1 MPLPDAEKIRTA
13 ALSSLEEFRTFSVS
27 DTCQGQRID
36 QVISAQIPDLSRQRA
51 QTLLRNAA
59 VTLNGIVVLKPSRSV
74 QPGDVVV
81 VRIPPPQ
88 PTKVEPEDIPLT
100 ILYEDDF
107 LAIIDKPPG
116 LIVHPTGSIRSGT
129 LVNALLHR
137 FGSLSVIGG
146 VMRPGIVHRLDRE
159 TSGLLIVAKQ
169 DSTHRALQD
178 QFKARAI
185 QKTYW
190 AMVHGVPKVN
200 SGTVDAPIGRH
211 PGNPKRY
218 AVRPE
223 GKPAVTEWTLLK
235 SRADVAWLEVHPR
248 TGRTHQI
255 RVHLRHIG
263 FPILKDRMYGFRN
276 SQLKGQWIDLLHEYP
291 GILLHARSVGFTHPV
306 SNDMMTF
313 QTDPPQEFLRAID
326 WIKGLE
332 TE

>member
-1 MPLPDAEKIRTA
+1 LPDTEKKCDEFPP
-13 ALSSLEEFRTFSVS
+13 LSEEFRTFAVS
-27 DTCQGQRID
+27 DSCQGQRID
-36 QVISAQIPDLSRQRA
+36 QAISAQVPDLSRQRA
-51 QTLLRNAA
+51 QALLRDAG
-59 VTLNGIVVLKPSRSV
+59 VTVNGTLVLKPSSSV

-81 VRIPPPQ
+81 VRIPPPE
-88 PTKVEPEDIPLT
+88 PTEVEPENIPLT

-107 LAIIDKPPG
+107 LAVIDKPPG
-116 LIVHPTGSIRSGT
+116 LVVHPTGSVRSGT
-129 LVNALLHR
+129 LVNALLHH

-146 VMRPGIVHRLDRE
+146 VTRPGIVHRLDRE

-169 DSTHRALQD
+169 DSAHRALQD
-178 QFKARAI
+178 QFKARTV

-190 AMVHGVPKVN
+190 ALIHGVPKVN
-200 SGTVDAPIGRH
+200 SGTVDAAIGRH
-211 PGNPKRY
+211 PRNPKRY

-223 GKPAVTEWTLLK
+223 GKPAVTDWVLLK
-235 SRADVAWLEVHPR
+235 SRADVSWLEVHPH

-276 SQLKGQWIDLLHEYP
+276 SQLKGQWIHLLHEYP

-313 QTDPPQEFLRAID
+313 QADPPQGFLRAID
-326 WIKGLE
+326 WIRGLE